1 MDGLVE
7 AISWASSTLWVS
19 SRLWTAEKI
28 MRCLKIG
35 LKNAPTDVA
44 AGFGVIHGGS
54 TKLVVAVR
62 LCAPPNILWDC
73 RQSVLRSG
81 CFCAKPLA
89 VRSCFFSDGGDGPIG
104 TRYKL
109 SKNYMNKKIYL
120 INIYIKTICI
130 FNIV

>member
-19 SRLWTAEKI
+19 FRLWTAEKI

-62 LCAPPNILWDC
+62 LCAPPTSYGIVVKVSCGQDAF
-73 RQSVLRSG
+73 VLNHWR
-81 CFCAKPLA
+81 
-89 VRSCFFSDGGDGPIG
+89 
-104 TRYKL
+104 
-109 SKNYMNKKIYL
+109 
-120 INIYIKTICI
+120 
-130 FNIV
+130 